1 MGARPAQNLRW
12 DSGLAYKT
20 LQPLAYAGKML
31 ESPLKLPKRTRRGG
45 RRRNR
50 RRFAASSELLAPGDS
65 HSSAFAWPQLGSR
78 RDSDFTIA
86 TRAAPAVSEDE
97 SSVCSSL
104 TNASAE
110 LERPAVSRS
119 RSSSITSDGSGSPA
133 RSRAS
138 SFSSVLSSSTAS
150 STASR
155 WWHTR
160 ADTDDFDDNISW
172 RTAFDADACPL
183 GIDLAAAAR
192 TTFVS
197 SLTCFADAA
206 PLVKEIAV
214 EKDESTDDLFADVA
228 PSLLALVD
236 DVAKAP
242 VVADALVDGVADA
255 PVADAEQRLVE
266 LRVDVVKAAPDAI
279 DATKAA
285 PVAAAVV
292 TDDDA
297 SDEEAKARAVR
308 RARHEKRRSRNLRK
322 LEHRAARAAQKA
334 AAADAFDAACA
345 EFAC

>member
-1 MGARPAQNLRW
+1 MT
-12 DSGLAYKT
+12 DC
-20 LQPLAYAGKML
+20 
-31 ESPLKLPKRTRRGG
+31 
-45 RRRNR
+45 
-50 RRFAASSELLAPGDS
+50 
-65 HSSAFAWPQLGSR
+65 SATAWPCLSTR
-78 RDSDFTIA
+78 CDSDFSFP

-104 TNASAE
+104 TSASAE
-110 LERPAVSRS
+110 LERPVVSRS

-138 SFSSVLSSSTAS
+138 SFSSVLSSSTSS

-160 ADTDDFDDNISW
+160 ADTDDYDDNISW
-172 RTAFDADACPL
+172 RTAFDGSDL
-183 GIDLAAAAR
+183 GLNLAAAAR

-206 PLVKEIAV
+206 PLVKEAAV
-214 EKDESTDDLFADVA
+214 AEDGETDDLFADVV

-242 VVADALVDGVADA
+242 PA
-255 PVADAEQRLVE
+255 PA
-266 LRVDVVKAAPDAI
+266 KP
-279 DATKAA
+279 A

-297 SDEEAKARAVR
+297 TDEEAKARAVR

-345 EFAC
+345 EFAAAC

>member
-1 MGARPAQNLRW
+1 MADP
-12 DSGLAYKT
+12 T
-20 LQPLAYAGKML
+20 I
-31 ESPLKLPKRTRRGG
+31 KLPKRTRRGG

-50 RRFAASSELLAPGDS
+50 RRLAGSSELPADRLP
-65 HSSAFAWPQLGSR
+65 SASAWPQLGSR
-78 RDSDFTIA
+78 RESDFTIA
-86 TRAAPAVSEDE
+86 TRAAPAVSDDE
-97 SSVCSSL
+97 SVCSSL
-104 TNASAE
+104 TSASSASAE
-110 LERPAVSRS
+110 LERPLVSRS

-138 SFSSVLSSSTAS
+138 SFSSVLSSSTSS

-160 ADTDDFDDNISW
+160 ADTDDYDDNISW
-172 RTAFDADACPL
+172 RHAFDADACPL

-206 PLVKEIAV
+206 PLVKEVAV
-214 EKDESTDDLFADVA
+214 EEDESTDDLFADVV
-228 PSLLALVD
+228 PNVLALVD

-242 VVADALVDGVADA
+242 VAYA
-255 PVADAEQRLVE
+255 
-266 LRVDVVKAAPDAI
+266 DVVKAAPA
-279 DATKAA
+279 KAA

-292 TDDDA
+292 TDDDT
-297 SDEEAKARAVR
+297 SDEEAKARAQR
-308 RARHEKRRSRNLRK
+308 RSRHEKRRSRNLRK

>member
-1 MGARPAQNLRW
+1 MADP
-12 DSGLAYKT
+12 T
-20 LQPLAYAGKML
+20 I
-31 ESPLKLPKRTRRGG
+31 KLPKRTRRGG

-50 RRFAASSELLAPGDS
+50 RRLAGSSELPADRLP
-65 HSSAFAWPQLGSR
+65 SASAWPQLGSR
-78 RDSDFTIA
+78 RESDFTIA
-86 TRAAPAVSEDE
+86 TRAAPAVSDDE
-97 SSVCSSL
+97 SVCSSL
-104 TNASAE
+104 TSASSASAE
-110 LERPAVSRS
+110 LERPLVSRS
-119 RSSSITSDGSGSPA
+119 RSSSITSDGSRSPA

-138 SFSSVLSSSTAS
+138 SFSSILSSSTSS
-150 STASR
+150 STTSR

-206 PLVKEIAV
+206 PLVKEVAV
-214 EKDESTDDLFADVA
+214 EEDESTDDLFADVV
-228 PSLLALVD
+228 PNVLALVD

-242 VVADALVDGVADA
+242 VAYA
-255 PVADAEQRLVE
+255 
-266 LRVDVVKAAPDAI
+266 DVVKAAPA
-279 DATKAA
+279 KAA

-297 SDEEAKARAVR
+297 SDEEAKARAQR
-308 RARHEKRRSRNLRK
+308 RSRHEKRRSRNLRK

-345 EFAC
+345 EFSC

>member
-1 MGARPAQNLRW
+1 
-12 DSGLAYKT
+12 
-20 LQPLAYAGKML
+20 ML

-50 RRFAASSELLAPGDS
+50 RRFAASSELPAADR
-65 HSSAFAWPQLGSR
+65 HSSASAWPQLDSR

-104 TNASAE
+104 TSASAE
-110 LERPAVSRS
+110 LERTVVSRS

-138 SFSSVLSSSTAS
+138 SFSSVLSSSTSS

-197 SLTCFADAA
+197 SLTCFADAV
-206 PLVKEIAV
+206 PLVKEAAV
-214 EKDESTDDLFADVA
+214 EEDESADDLFADVI
-228 PSLLALVD
+228 PNVLALVD
-236 DVAKAP
+236 GVAKAP
-242 VVADALVDGVADA
+242 VVDGVAKVQPA
-255 PVADAEQRLVE
+255 PA
-266 LRVDVVKAAPDAI
+266 KP
-279 DATKAA
+279 A

-297 SDEEAKARAVR
+297 TDEEAKARAVR

-345 EFAC
+345 EFAAAC

>member
-1 MGARPAQNLRW
+1 M
-12 DSGLAYKT
+12 
-20 LQPLAYAGKML
+20 
-31 ESPLKLPKRTRRGG
+31 
-45 RRRNR
+45 
-50 RRFAASSELLAPGDS
+50 
-65 HSSAFAWPQLGSR
+65 
-78 RDSDFTIA
+78 
-86 TRAAPAVSEDE
+86 TRATPAVSEDE

-119 RSSSITSDGSGSPA
+119 RSSSITSNGSGSPA

-138 SFSSVLSSSTAS
+138 SFSSVLSSSTSS

-206 PLVKEIAV
+206 PLVKEITV
-214 EKDESTDDLFADVA
+214 EEDDETDGLFADVV

-236 DVAKAP
+236 GVAKAP
-242 VVADALVDGVADA
+242 VVAD
-255 PVADAEQRLVE
+255 
-266 LRVDVVKAAPDAI
+266 VKAPLAPA
-279 DATKAA
+279 KAA

-297 SDEEAKARAVR
+297 TDEEAKARAVR

-345 EFAC
+345 EFAAC

>member
-1 MGARPAQNLRW
+1 MA
-12 DSGLAYKT
+12 
-20 LQPLAYAGKML
+20 
-31 ESPLKLPKRTRRGG
+31 
-45 RRRNR
+45 
-50 RRFAASSELLAPGDS
+50 
-65 HSSAFAWPQLGSR
+65 
-78 RDSDFTIA
+78 
-86 TRAAPAVSEDE
+86 
-97 SSVCSSL
+97 
-104 TNASAE
+104 
-110 LERPAVSRS
+110 SRS
-119 RSSSITSDGSGSPA
+119 RSSSSTSDGSGSPA

-138 SFSSVLSSSTAS
+138 SFSSVLSSSTSS

-206 PLVKEIAV
+206 PLVKEITV
-214 EKDESTDDLFADVA
+214 EEDDETDGLFADVV
-228 PSLLALVD
+228 PNLLALVD

-242 VVADALVDGVADA
+242 PA
-255 PVADAEQRLVE
+255 PA
-266 LRVDVVKAAPDAI
+266 
-279 DATKAA
+279 KAA

-345 EFAC
+345 EFAAC

>member
-1 MGARPAQNLRW
+1 
-12 DSGLAYKT
+12 
-20 LQPLAYAGKML
+20 ML

-104 TNASAE
+104 TSASAE
-110 LERPAVSRS
+110 LERTVVSRS

-138 SFSSVLSSSTAS
+138 SFSSVLSSSTSS

-214 EKDESTDDLFADVA
+214 EKDESTDDLFADVV
-228 PSLLALVD
+228 PNLLALVD

-242 VVADALVDGVADA
+242 PA
-255 PVADAEQRLVE
+255 PAE
-266 LRVDVVKAAPDAI
+266 
-279 DATKAA
+279 KAA

-297 SDEEAKARAVR
+297 TDEEAKARAVR

-345 EFAC
+345 EFATAC

>member
-1 MGARPAQNLRW
+1 MT
-12 DSGLAYKT
+12 DC
-20 LQPLAYAGKML
+20 
-31 ESPLKLPKRTRRGG
+31 
-45 RRRNR
+45 
-50 RRFAASSELLAPGDS
+50 
-65 HSSAFAWPQLGSR
+65 SATAWPCLSTR
-78 RDSDFTIA
+78 CDSDFSFP

-138 SFSSVLSSSTAS
+138 SFSSVLSSSTSS

-192 TTFVS
+192 TPLIS
-197 SLTCFADAA
+197 SLTVFPTDV
-206 PLVKEIAV
+206 PLVKEAV
-214 EKDESTDDLFADVA
+214 VEEDDETDGLFADVV
-228 PSLLALVD
+228 PNLL
-236 DVAKAP
+236 
-242 VVADALVDGVADA
+242 ALVDGVAKA
-255 PVADAEQRLVE
+255 PPAPAE
-266 LRVDVVKAAPDAI
+266 
-279 DATKAA
+279 KAA
-285 PVAAAVV
+285 PVVAAVV

-345 EFAC
+345 EFAAC

>member
-1 MGARPAQNLRW
+1 MAE
-12 DSGLAYKT
+12 T
-20 LQPLAYAGKML
+20 T
-31 ESPLKLPKRTRRGG
+31 LKLPKRTRRGG

-50 RRFAASSELLAPGDS
+50 RRFAGSELPPADS
-65 HSSAFAWPQLGSR
+65 HSSASAWPQLGSR

-97 SSVCSSL
+97 SVCSSL
-104 TNASAE
+104 TSASSASAE
-110 LERPAVSRS
+110 LERPLVSRS

-138 SFSSVLSSSTAS
+138 SFSSVLSSSTSS

-192 TTFVS
+192 TPLIS
-197 SLTCFADAA
+197 SLTVFPTDTR
-206 PLVKEIAV
+206 LVKEAV
-214 EKDESTDDLFADVA
+214 VEEDDETDGLFADVV
-228 PSLLALVD
+228 PNLLALVD
-236 DVAKAP
+236 GVAKAP
-242 VVADALVDGVADA
+242 VVAD
-255 PVADAEQRLVE
+255 
-266 LRVDVVKAAPDAI
+266 VKAPPAPA
-279 DATKAA
+279 KPA

-297 SDEEAKARAVR
+297 TDEEAKARAVR

-345 EFAC
+345 EFAAC